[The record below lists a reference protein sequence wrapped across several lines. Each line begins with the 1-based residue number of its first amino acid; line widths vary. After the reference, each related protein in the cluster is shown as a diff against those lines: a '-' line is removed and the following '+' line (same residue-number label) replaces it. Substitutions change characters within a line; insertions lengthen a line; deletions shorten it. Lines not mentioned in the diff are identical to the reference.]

1 MANTTQPTQAT
12 PNAIA
17 SINDNVE
24 IIDVGSPPMFCLS
37 VVDFN
42 IVENKVDCNSIV
54 DNDDDVDVDEE
65 AGDAEILEEDD
76 KVSNDD
82 DNDDDGDDFILSLSA
97 VGLRV
102 RIFVPVEVVPDVVD
116 VVELD
121 VTGIVDVVV
130 VVVVVDDVVVVVVI
144 VVEVVGVSVVVG
156 LHVPGRA
163 AQPEQN

>member
-1 MANTTQPTQAT
+1 
-12 PNAIA
+12 
-17 SINDNVE
+17 
-24 IIDVGSPPMFCLS
+24 MFCLS

-54 DNDDDVDVDEE
+54 DRDDDVDVDDE
-65 AGDAEILEEDD
+65 AGDAEMLEEDD

-82 DNDDDGDDFILSLSA
+82 DNDDHDDDDVVLSLSA
-97 VGLRV
+97 VGLGV

-130 VVVVVDDVVVVVVI
+130 VVVVVVVVDVIVVI
-144 VVEVVGVSVVVG
+144 VVEVVGGSGVVG

-163 AQPEQN
+163 VQPEQN